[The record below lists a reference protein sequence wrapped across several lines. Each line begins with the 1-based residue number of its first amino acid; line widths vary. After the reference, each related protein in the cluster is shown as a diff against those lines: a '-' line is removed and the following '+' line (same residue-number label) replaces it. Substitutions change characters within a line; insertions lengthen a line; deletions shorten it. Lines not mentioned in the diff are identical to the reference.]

1 MDGAC
6 GGGGEMSAAG
16 SAVKQVMYVLVTL
29 VTVESN
35 VARHLVELEAFMPL
49 LFSMLDTGVLCRHCR
64 C

>member
-1 MDGAC
+1 
-6 GGGGEMSAAG
+6 MSAAA

-49 LFSMLDTGVLCRHCR
+49 LFSMLDTGVLFRHCR
-64 C
+64 VLRRL